1 MASAKR
7 HREVVV
13 STEDFDLDR
22 RLESI
27 KATAIKFV
35 QDMDE
40 TIIVDG
46 GMPVRRT
53 SRVWS
58 DEDDEDRW
66 RSNLIGREL
75 HRLFND
81 LMDAVVRKRGNMK
94 TKKERLEIRLICGQM
109 RTALRFEKY
118 TGWDFEYDPGG
129 EISAADAMRI
139 LQDGFDALARW
150 IDWSRPVPG
159 EKLFKLDV

>member
-1 MASAKR
+1 MATAKR
-7 HREVVV
+7 YREAVM

-27 KATAIKFV
+27 KATAIEFV

-40 TIIVDG
+40 AIIVDG

-66 RSNLIGREL
+66 RSNLIGHEL
-75 HRLFND
+75 RRLFQ
-81 LMDAVVRKRGNMK
+81 RPYGCGGPK
-94 TKKERLEIRLICGQM
+94 TREHEDEEG
-109 RTALRFEKY
+109 T
-118 TGWDFEYDPGG
+118 
-129 EISAADAMRI
+129 
-139 LQDGFDALARW
+139 
-150 IDWSRPVPG
+150 SRDSSHLWANEDRATV
-159 EKLFKLDV
+159 

>member
-1 MASAKR
+1 M
-7 HREVVV
+7 

-35 QDMDE
+35 EEMDE
-40 TIIVDG
+40 TVIVAG
-46 GMPVRRT
+46 GMSVRRT

-66 RSNLIGREL
+66 RSNLIGHEL
-75 HRLFND
+75 HRLYGE
-81 LMDAVVRKRGNMK
+81 LIDAVVRKRGNMK
-94 TKKERLEIRLICGQM
+94 TKKERFEIRRVYGQM
-109 RTALRFEKY
+109 RTALRFERY
-118 TGWDFEYDPGG
+118 TGSNFEYNEGR

-139 LQDGFDALARW
+139 LKDGFDAFARW
-150 IDWSRPVPG
+150 IEWSRPVPG
-159 EKLFKLDV
+159 EKVFKLDV

>member
-1 MASAKR
+1 MKNHGSTGLAASQMATAKR
-7 HREVVV
+7 YREAVM

-35 QDMDE
+35 RDMDE

-46 GMPVRRT
+46 GIPVCRT

-66 RSNLIGREL
+66 RSNLIGHEL
-75 HRLFND
+75 HRLFNG

-94 TKKERLEIRLICGQM
+94 TKKERLE
-109 RTALRFEKY
+109 
-118 TGWDFEYDPGG
+118 
-129 EISAADAMRI
+129 
-139 LQDGFDALARW
+139 
-150 IDWSRPVPG
+150 
-159 EKLFKLDV
+159 

>member
-1 MASAKR
+1 M
-7 HREVVV
+7 
-13 STEDFDLDR
+13 STEEFDLDR

-66 RSNLIGREL
+66 RSNLIGHEL

-81 LMDAVVRKRGNMK
+81 LMDAVVRKPSRRSLTSCRHPRGSAMWWANSSAHEMILGLSQV
-94 TKKERLEIRLICGQM
+94 ERRMACVL
-109 RTALRFEKY
+109 
-118 TGWDFEYDPGG
+118 
-129 EISAADAMRI
+129 
-139 LQDGFDALARW
+139 
-150 IDWSRPVPG
+150 
-159 EKLFKLDV
+159 